1 MQLNAGGCGLY
12 RLIFNTHDIILL
24 ATIYQ
29 VVLYVAL
36 IFAIKRERHQS
47 DYFLIAFLLAQ
58 AAIPLHILV
67 NYGEAFRYIALEFS
81 PNLYRIFETAY
92 WLEGPLLLWYT
103 RSLCYKNYR
112 LSRSDGLFIV
122 PVCIFVLYTIATFY
136 TLDKQTKIDFFID
149 YKTID
154 APLPHHLAGLF
165 REVFRVFCTLLC
177 LIEIYRC
184 RRRMRDQYSS
194 IEKIDLGWLNFLVV
208 VFFVLQVWAVF
219 VSLAIILSAHL
230 HLSLNFN
237 IMGLIGNY
245 TAFVL
250 VTALIFFNLSRSSFL
265 EVVDHQQTGKGEKRQ
280 RSDTEVDPKLA
291 QCIEQHMDTEKP
303 YLANILTLEQLAGQL
318 DMSPRT
324 LSTVINRHFKQ
335 NFFEFI
341 NHYRV
346 SEAKVQLSNPDLR
359 NKTMIEIMGDC
370 GFNSKATF
378 NTFFKK
384 IVSATPSQYREK
396 QLKANY

>member
-1 MQLNAGGCGLY
+1 MY

-24 ATIYQ
+24 VTIYQ

-36 IFAIKRERHQS
+36 IFAIKRDRHQS

-58 AAIPLHILV
+58 AAIPFHILI

-81 PNLYRIFETAY
+81 PNLYRIFEIAY

-103 RSLCYKNYR
+103 RSISYKKYR
-112 LSRSDGLFIV
+112 LRNLDMLFLI
-122 PVCIFVLYTIATFY
+122 PVCAFIIYNFATFY

-149 YKTID
+149 YKTLN
-154 APLPHHLAGLF
+154 AGWGHHLAGLF
-165 REVFRVFCTLLC
+165 REVFRVFCSVLC
-177 LIEIYRC
+177 LVEIHRC

-194 IEKIDLGWLNFLVV
+194 IEKIDLGWLNFLVI
-208 VFFVLQVWAVF
+208 VFFILQVWAVI
-219 VSLAIILSAHL
+219 VSLAIISSAHL
-230 HLSLNFN
+230 FINLNFDV
-237 IMGLIGNY
+237 MGLIGNY

-265 EVVDHQQTGKGEKRQ
+265 VGVDQPKSHNSEKAL
-280 RSDTEVDPKLA
+280 RSDTEIDPEIIKR
-291 QCIEQHMDTEKP
+291 IEIYMETEKP
-303 YLANILTLEQLAGQL
+303 YLANILTLEQLSGQL
-318 DMSPRT
+318 DMPPRT
-324 LSTVINRHFKQ
+324 LSNIINRHFKQ

-341 NHYRV
+341 NHYRIE
-346 SEAKVQLSNPDLR
+346 EAKLQLANPELR

-384 IVSATPSQYREK
+384 IVNATPSQYREK
-396 QLKANY
+396 QLP